1 MNNLIILRIVN
12 LLYYINDS
20 AGMNSRLFQTLNVIA
35 VISTIL
41 LNALAN
47 ILPFNGV
54 LTATVSDSYP
64 NLFTPPGYVFAI
76 WGVIYVL
83 IFTFMVFQVRK
94 SQVGES
100 YLQQIGALYLVGA
113 IFNIG
118 WLVMFHYS
126 YGNPTLFVFTTIPI
140 LAFLVTLLLMYSRLE
155 IGLKEVPLGQKLAVH
170 LPVSVYL
177 GWISLASIANIAS
190 AINVLVPGIALETQA
205 LWTAVMIV
213 VALVLTTLMLFMRRD
228 FAYGLVVIWASVGIA
243 TKQVA
248 YPVIYFTAVGTALLI
263 AALIVLVPFVKGTK
277 RNPLHFYL
285 RRQE

>member
-1 MNNLIILRIVN
+1 
-12 LLYYINDS
+12 
-20 AGMNSRLFQTLNVIA
+20 MNSRLLQVLNVIA
-35 VISTIL
+35 VASTIL

-64 NLFTPPGYVFAI
+64 SLFTPPGYVFAI

-94 SQVGES
+94 SQVEES
-100 YLQQIGALYLVGA
+100 YLQQIGVLYFVGA

-118 WLVMFHYS
+118 WLIMFHYS
-126 YGNPTLFVFTTIPI
+126 YGNPALFVFTTIPI
-140 LAFLVTLLLMYSRLE
+140 LAFLVTLLLMYTRLE
-155 IGLKEVPLGQKLAVH
+155 IGLKEVSLGQKLAVH

-205 LWTAVMIV
+205 LWTAIMIV
-213 VALVLTTLMLFMRRD
+213 VALVLTTLMLFIRRD
-228 FAYGLVVIWASVGIA
+228 FAFGLVVIWASVGIA
-243 TKQVA
+243 TKQAA
-248 YPVIYFTAVGTALLI
+248 YTVIYFTAIGTALLI
-263 AALIVLVPFVKGTK
+263 AILIILIPFLRSNK
-277 RNPLHFYL
+277 RNPLRFYL
-285 RRQE
+285 RGQE